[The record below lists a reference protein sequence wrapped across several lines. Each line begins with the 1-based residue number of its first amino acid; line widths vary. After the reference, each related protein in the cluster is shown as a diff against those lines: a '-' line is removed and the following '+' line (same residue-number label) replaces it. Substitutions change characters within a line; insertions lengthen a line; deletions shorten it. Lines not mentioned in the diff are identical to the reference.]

1 MARELLGLATTAKIG
16 GHPIHPMLI
25 PFPIAFLVAAFL
37 CDLAYWILAETFW
50 ADASVWAI
58 GSALVFSLAAAVAG
72 LADFFG
78 NPAIRAL
85 TTAWQ
90 HMIGNIVAVLLS
102 FGNFALRLSQ
112 GSSEAVLPWGFTL
125 SAVVVLL
132 LLYTGWKGGDLV
144 YRHRVGMHP
153 EATKE
158 NTEQVPSRRTAI
170 P

>member
-1 MARELLGLATTAKIG
+1 
-16 GHPIHPMLI
+16 
-25 PFPIAFLVAAFL
+25 
-37 CDLAYWILAETFW
+37 
-50 ADASVWAI
+50 
-58 GSALVFSLAAAVAG
+58 
-72 LADFFG
+72 
-78 NPAIRAL
+78 
-85 TTAWQ
+85 
-90 HMIGNIVAVLLS
+90 
-102 FGNFALRLSQ
+102 
-112 GSSEAVLPWGFTL
+112 LPWGFTL